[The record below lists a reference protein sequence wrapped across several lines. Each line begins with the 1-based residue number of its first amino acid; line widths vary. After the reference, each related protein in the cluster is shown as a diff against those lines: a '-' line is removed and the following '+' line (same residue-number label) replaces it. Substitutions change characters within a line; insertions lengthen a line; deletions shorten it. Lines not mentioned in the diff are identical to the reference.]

1 MIRKKYQSLN
11 EITLIGAFFVS
22 FIFCTFGKTFFMIK
36 EAFAKSIIYILFV
49 FYNILGVF
57 KTETKPSLVYFTNSE
72 HLRKSIEYFIGIG
85 VNLIVLLIFSWIVA
99 IITTTL
105 MFITAIIV
113 FTFRLR
119 RIKKSL

>member
-1 MIRKKYQSLN
+1 
-11 EITLIGAFFVS
+11 
-22 FIFCTFGKTFFMIK
+22 MIK

-85 VNLIVLLIFSWIVA
+85 VNLIVLLIFGWIVA
-99 IITTTL
+99 IITTSL
-105 MFITAIIV
+105 MFVTAIVV
-113 FTFRLR
+113 FTVRLR